1 MPVQTGEQTT
11 IKVKPLGLAP
21 TYNETIVVL
30 ESTNIQSSNFKWLV
44 DIYKGAPLDSDYELL
59 STIVILPNPEGYG
72 IIDFH
77 RHIEN
82 HISTDFYPADVSE
95 VIGRVSGAGLKW
107 SFKVTEQFNNAVW
120 RFGTNDSFSRDGGG
134 TDVVGFITNNVGGS
148 LVKHPFITGDKVTI
162 LQDAGF
168 THSEYN
174 SSNVTLT
181 YVDEYSVKTDITK
194 LLDTGLEPGLMT
206 QEGNDTKTIEQVFA
220 TDETTIYSFNG
231 ALTFQGFR
239 NWSAADYNMNYTS
252 STLTKFL
259 TEIPRSYDITL
270 NDRVWINGLQNDIAN
285 PPTLGFITTNN
296 GTYGVNNQFGSTGQ
310 TFLVQHK
317 IGAKD
322 LTETTDTSL
331 VALTGT
337 LPAVDSNTTFIT
349 YFQSKLPTGTAV
361 SETITLNIVDDCSKH
376 ESIRFFYMDKLGS
389 YLPVTFNK
397 VSKNNITNT
406 RSNYKQNYGSYD
418 ATSNVWGY
426 TTYDKGNTTYD
437 LTSKEIVTCTSD
449 WMNEEGVAM
458 VTSMLNSPIVY
469 IQDENGEY
477 IAITIT
483 TNSYEV
489 KKTVN
494 DKLIN
499 YTISFE
505 YAQTNTNQR
514 G

>member
-1 MPVQTGEQTT
+1 MPVQTGSQTT
-11 IKVKPLGLAP
+11 IKVKPLGVAP

-30 ESTNIQSSNFKWLV
+30 ESSNIQSSNFKWLV

-82 HISTDFYPADVSE
+82 HISTDFYPADVDK
-95 VIGRVSGAGLKW
+95 VISHVSGAGLKW
-107 SFKVTEQFNNAVW
+107 SFKVTEQFDNVVW
-120 RFGTNDSFSRDGGG
+120 RFDDNQ
-134 TDVVGFITNNVGGS
+134 TDLGANVGFRTDNFGGS
-148 LVKHPFITGDKVTI
+148 LSEHPFVTGDKVKI

-174 SSNVTLT
+174 ASNVTLT
-181 YVDEYSVKTDITK
+181 YDNEYTVITDIPR
-194 LLDTGLEPGLMT
+194 LSDTPVEGGLMT
-206 QEGNDTKTIEQVFA
+206 LEDRSTRTIEQVFA

-239 NWSAADYNMNYTS
+239 NWSAADYNMSLTS
-252 STLTKFL
+252 SASTKFL
-259 TEIPRSYDITL
+259 TEAPNVFNVTL
-270 NDRVWINGLQNDIAN
+270 NDRVWINGLQNDSTDA
-285 PPTLGFITTNN
+285 PTLGYIRTDN
-296 GTYGVNNQFGSTGQ
+296 GTYGVDNNLVSAGQ
-310 TFLVQHK
+310 LFLTQNK

-322 LTETTDTSL
+322 LLETTDSSISVFVGSL
-331 VALTGT
+331 
-337 LPAVDSNTTFIT
+337 PIIDDNTTFIEFSQGISPLIT
-349 YFQSKLPTGTAV
+349 RV

-437 LTSKEIVTCTSD
+437 LTSKEVVTCTSD
-449 WMNEEGVAM
+449 WMNEDGVEM

-469 IQDENGEY
+469 IQDANGDY

-483 TNSYEV
+483 TNSYEI

>member
-1 MPVQTGEQTT
+1 MATT
-11 IKVKPLGLAP
+11 INVRPSGLTP

-30 ESTNIQSSNFKWLV
+30 ESDFVALTDFKWII
-44 DIYKGAPLDSDYELL
+44 DIYQGAPSDPDYTLL
-59 STIVILPNPEGYG
+59 SSIVILPNPEGYG
-72 IIDFH
+72 VIDFH

-82 HISTDFYPADVSE
+82 HISTDFYPADVDK
-95 VIGRVSGAGLKW
+95 VISHINGSGLKW
-107 SFKVTEQFNNAVW
+107 SFRVAEQ
-120 RFGTNDSFSRDGGG
+120 
-134 TDVVGFITNNVGGS
+134 
-148 LVKHPFITGDKVTI
+148 
-162 LQDAGF
+162 
-168 THSEYN
+168 
-174 SSNVTLT
+174 
-181 YVDEYSVKTDITK
+181 YS
-194 LLDTGLEPGLMT
+194 
-206 QEGNDTKTIEQVFA
+206 GNPPSYQVFGL
-220 TDETTIYSFNG
+220 DETTIYSFNG

-239 NWSAADYNMNYTS
+239 NWSAADYNITGGSLNT
-252 STLTKFL
+252 TKFL
-259 TEIPRSYDITL
+259 TEAPRVFNVTL
-270 NDRVWINGLQNDIAN
+270 NDRVWINGLQNDTASA
-285 PPTLGFITTNN
+285 PTLGKIKTNN
-296 GTYGVNNQFGSTGQ
+296 GTYQVDNNLTATGQ
-310 TFLVQHK
+310 FFLTQNK

-322 LTETTDTSL
+322 LLETTDSSL
-331 VALTGT
+331 SVFTGS
-337 LPAVDSNTTFIT
+337 LPAIDDNTTFIE
-349 YFQSKLPTGTAV
+349 FSQHLS

-376 ESIRFFYMDKLGS
+376 DSIRFFYMDKLGS

-437 LTSKEIVTCTSD
+437 LTSKEVVTCTSD

-458 VTSMLNSPIVY
+458 ITSMLNSPIVY
-469 IQDENGEY
+469 IQDANGDY